1 MLDSVLKQAMA
12 VLVIVL
18 VYTIYRN
25 IRNKTRVKLKN
36 EDIKVKYLESKFS
49 ELPKIRIVKP
59 YTKKSTWRVYQI
71 ANDGTKTPIYSV
83 LDDELDNLLKKL

>member
-59 YTKKSTWRVYQI
+59 YTKNSTWRVYQI
-71 ANDGTKTPIYSV
+71 ANDGTKTPTYSV